1 MNKIFKLYT
10 LDNKISAQ
18 FKFTLTPLELKE
30 FIDFE
35 IKRIYII
42 GNSEGGETSQHCHL
56 EEKEFFIVVQGS
68 CVAVIDKGDGLE
80 EIEMVGPKNAIYV
93 ANYVWHGFK
102 NMSKDAI
109 IIALSSTNYNPDRSD
124 YIDNYEE
131 YLKVRDEK
139 LKQ

>member
-80 EIEMVGPKNAIYV
+80 EIDGMWEDAGTFDSLFR
-93 ANYVWHGFK
+93 ANTYWAQKHAK
-102 NMSKDAI
+102 EQQS
-109 IIALSSTNYNPDRSD
+109 
-124 YIDNYEE
+124 
-131 YLKVRDEK
+131 
-139 LKQ
+139 